1 VGLTSLR
8 SEELRHGAAAC
19 SSSRD
24 VGPATLKFGGNIMG
38 EDTKN
43 YKVQITIAI
52 ISLVG
57 VIGAAIFGNWDKIF
71 PVDNPARPPEIMRE
85 TQKPQKNVENQNA
98 ELFQITVYYFPTRKE
113 SALELSNFL
122 TKQGYLA
129 NLQPA
134 SSYPPLEKERNTP
147 SYIYFNKD
155 DFTRVMEIKR
165 MMEKNL
171 GHTVNAYKYDQ
182 PMSAPLSMTLV
193 LTETEK

>member
-1 VGLTSLR
+1 
-8 SEELRHGAAAC
+8 
-19 SSSRD
+19 
-24 VGPATLKFGGNIMG
+24 MG
-38 EDTKN
+38 EDTKS
-43 YKVQITIAI
+43 YKVQIAIAI

-57 VIGAAIFGNWDKIF
+57 VIGAAIFSNWDKIF
-71 PVDNPARPPEIMRE
+71 PVDNPARPPEIMRD
-85 TQKPQKNVENQNA
+85 TQGSQKIGENQHA
-98 ELFQITVYYFPTRKE
+98 EPFQITVYYFPTRKE
-113 SALELSNFL
+113 TAYALSNFL
-122 TKQGYLA
+122 TKQAYLV

-155 DFTRVMEIKR
+155 DFTKVMEIKG

-182 PMSAPLSMTLV
+182 PMSLPLTMTLV

>member
-1 VGLTSLR
+1 
-8 SEELRHGAAAC
+8 
-19 SSSRD
+19 
-24 VGPATLKFGGNIMG
+24 MG
-38 EDTKN
+38 EDKKN

-98 ELFQITVYYFPTRKE
+98 EPFQITVYYFPTRKV

-155 DFTRVMEIKR
+155 DFTRVMEIKG

-171 GHTVNAYKYDQ
+171 GHTVNAYKYGQ